1 MIGLIGQWIKQ
12 IILLIL
18 IATFLD
24 LLLPNSGM
32 RRYVKLVVGLL
43 LILVILSP
51 VLELFQFDFER
62 LLTVQEEWDKR
73 EETMF
78 SNRVSANRERLE
90 GWQEAAI
97 LKEVASQWEKE
108 IKRELEDRFQ
118 LQVVDLQLKLISQ
131 KEEAQIESVSLVLK
145 MKEDSLETDS
155 QGTPK
160 PIEPVKPVVIDLAA
174 SSRERELEELSFEQ
188 EKKIEEEVLTYLSKE
203 WNISV
208 DKMTCTWV
216 RR

>member
-1 MIGLIGQWIKQ
+1 MIGFLGQWIKQ

-51 VLELFQFDFER
+51 VLELFQFDYER

-73 EETMF
+73 GESIF
-78 SNRVSANRERLE
+78 SSKVSANRERLE
-90 GWQEAAI
+90 SWQQSAI
-97 LKEVASQWEKE
+97 LAEVAKSWEME
-108 IKRELEDRFQ
+108 IKKELEDRFN
-118 LQVVDLQLKLISQ
+118 LTVVDLQLQLISQ
-131 KEEAQIESVSLVLK
+131 EEKVEIDSLSLVLA
-145 MKEDSLETDS
+145 MKEELRERELRETK
-155 QGTPK
+155 QQ
-160 PIEPVKPVVIDLAA
+160 IEPVKPVVIEIAPLR
-174 SSRERELEELSFEQ
+174 RETKESVSEE

-216 RR
+216 RG

>member
-1 MIGLIGQWIKQ
+1 MIGFLGQWIKQ

-51 VLELFQFDFER
+51 VLELFQFDYER

-73 EETMF
+73 GESIF
-78 SNRVSANRERLE
+78 SSKVSANRERLE
-90 GWQEAAI
+90 SWQQSAI
-97 LKEVASQWEKE
+97 LAEVAKSWEME
-108 IKRELEDRFQ
+108 IKKELEDRFN
-118 LQVVDLQLKLISQ
+118 LTVVDLQLQLISQ
-131 KEEAQIESVSLVLK
+131 EEKVEIDSLSLVLA
-145 MKEDSLETDS
+145 MKEELRERELRET
-155 QGTPK
+155 QQQIK
-160 PIEPVKPVVIDLAA
+160 PVKPVVIEIAPLR
-174 SSRERELEELSFEQ
+174 RETKESVSEE

-216 RR
+216 RG

>member
-1 MIGLIGQWIKQ
+1 MIGFLGQWIKQ

-51 VLELFQFDFER
+51 VLELFQFDYER

-73 EETMF
+73 GESIF
-78 SNRVSANRERLE
+78 SSKVSANRERLE
-90 GWQEAAI
+90 SWQQSAI
-97 LKEVASQWEKE
+97 LAEVAKSWEME
-108 IKRELEDRFQ
+108 IKKELEDRFN
-118 LQVVDLQLKLISQ
+118 LTVVDLQLQLISQ
-131 KEEAQIESVSLVLK
+131 EEKVEIDSLSLVLA
-145 MKEDSLETDS
+145 MKEELRERELRETK
-155 QGTPK
+155 QQIK
-160 PIEPVKPVVIDLAA
+160 PVKPVVIEIAPLR
-174 SSRERELEELSFEQ
+174 RETKESVSEE

-216 RR
+216 RG